1 VRAFIDCGGHSG
13 SSVRKFRQTRDPN
26 CEVVTFEPNPLYT
39 PCYRGF
45 ERHRLIRAAVW
56 TEDGEADFYLGPWDG
71 DGSSLLREKT
81 TGSLDRD
88 RPIRVATVDLS
99 SWILARGSSVILK
112 LDIEGAEYDVLDK
125 MLADGSTRF
134 VSELL
139 VEWHWA
145 KVGVSEARHRDVL
158 ERWNATGI
166 PVAEWDA
173 NGW

>member
-1 VRAFIDCGGHSG
+1 MTFVDCGGHNG
-13 SSVRKFRQTRDPN
+13 SSVRKFRQTRGDCPI
-26 CEVVTFEPNPLYT
+26 VTFEPNPLYVE
-39 PCYRGF
+39 CYRF

-56 TEDGEADFYLGPWDG
+56 TYDGEADFYIDPIDG

-99 SWILARGSSVILK
+99 RWILSHGASVILK
-112 LDIEGAEYDVLDK
+112 LDIEGAEYDVIDRL
-125 MLADGSTRF
+125 LATGAQRF

-145 KVGVSEARHRDVL
+145 KVGISEARHRDVL